1 MNNIILTALSVC
13 LSFSVFPLS
22 SSENKTYNTTV
33 TVDYATQRYLN
44 DVSALD
50 RGKYFNIHTSKDSD
64 PDVRKFLAD
73 YGVGIGRSFWG
84 PFSYSYGKTK
94 KVGEYPFSEKPL
106 NYTDLKETKRYVAT
120 EHANARTIQWGIDPV
135 KAGAWAAEYYSKHV
149 KGAVPEFFEPINE
162 PFVHARDK
170 CFNMHG
176 QEMRMLMADF
186 YAQTGKHIH
195 AEPSLKKMKIIGY
208 AAAYPAMELRDFDHW
223 NNTMKMFIDRAGE
236 YMDGLS
242 VHLYDGINIVG
253 KSSRRSG
260 SNSEAILDLMENYSF
275 IRLGKVLPLAVTEY
289 GGIDNTSKGYHPIA
303 SVRTVA
309 SFNHILFNLLER
321 EDKMLIS
328 IPFVSDKA
336 EWHITKQYNFEP
348 YGAALFVANNP
359 YDLKNT
365 AWKLNDKKYFFKLW
379 KDVKGERVDI
389 VSDNPDIQVAAFKD
403 DDRLYI
409 AIDNLDDYT
418 HKVNLKNVLNWKGV
432 DNVSVRSLK
441 MIFDKGIVYDE
452 KTLNSM
458 PQSIDIIKDETII
471 LCADISRKKYS
482 NRIVRTKYYS
492 NTYLQPVEAGK
503 PIVFDF
509 DGLKPGTGRAVL
521 RMSIGRKHEMS
532 KKPEIM
538 VNGKKVDM
546 PDNWRGY
553 DQTGRDDFFGMI
565 EIPFDYRLIRKGK
578 NSVSVTF
585 PDNGGR
591 VATMILAFVSSS
603 SLFYLIHY

>member
-578 NSVSVTF
+578 NSV
-585 PDNGGR
+585 
-591 VATMILAFVSSS
+591 
-603 SLFYLIHY
+603 

>member
-578 NSVSVTF
+578 NA
-585 PDNGGR
+585 R
-591 VATMILAFVSSS
+591 I
-603 SLFYLIHY
+603 

>member
-289 GGIDNTSKGYHPIA
+289 GGIDNTSKGYNPIA

-359 YDLKNT
+359 HDLKNT

-409 AIDNLDDYT
+409 AVDNLDDYT

-471 LCADISRKKYS
+471 LCADIIRKKYS

-591 VATMILAFVSSS
+591 VATMILQTERYDKKVRK
-603 SLFYLIHY
+603 

>member
-1 MNNIILTALSVC
+1 MNNIILTVLSVC
-13 LSFSVFPLS
+13 LTFTVLPLS
-22 SSENKTYNTTV
+22 SSDSKIHNTTV

-50 RGKYFNIHTSKDSD
+50 RSKYFNIHTSKDSD

-84 PFSYSYGKTK
+84 PFSYSYSKTK
-94 KVGEYPFSEKPL
+94 KVGEYPFSNKPL
-106 NYTDLKETKRYVAT
+106 NYTDLKEIKRYVAT

-186 YAQTGKHIH
+186 YAQAGKHIH
-195 AEPSLKKMKIIGY
+195 AEPSLKKMKVIGY

-236 YMDGLS
+236 HMDGLS

-275 IRLGKVLPLAVTEY
+275 IRLGKVLPLAITEY
-289 GGIDNTSKGYHPIA
+289 GGIDNTSKGYNPIA

-348 YGAALFVANNP
+348 YGAALFVADNP
-359 YDLKNT
+359 HDLKNT

-409 AIDNLDDYT
+409 AVDNLDDYT
-418 HKVNLKNVLNWKGV
+418 HKVNLKNALKWKGV
-432 DNVSVRSLK
+432 ENFTVRSLK

-452 KTLNSM
+452 KTLDSM
-458 PQSIDIIKDETII
+458 PECIDIIKDETII
-471 LCADISRKKYS
+471 LCAVISRKKYS

-492 NTYLQPVEAGK
+492 KTYLQPVEAGK

-509 DGLKPGTGRAVL
+509 YGLKPGTGRAVL
-521 RMSIGRKHEMS
+521 RMSIGRKHEML

-538 VNGKKVDM
+538 VNGKKVHM

-565 EIPFDYRLIRKGK
+565 EIPFDYRFIRKGK

-585 PDNGGR
+585 SDNGGR
-591 VATMILAFVSSS
+591 VATMILQTERYDKKVRK
-603 SLFYLIHY
+603 

>member
-585 PDNGGR
+585 SDNGGR
-591 VATMILAFVSSS
+591 VATMILQTERYDKKVRK
-603 SLFYLIHY
+603 

>member
-553 DQTGRDDFFGMI
+553 EQTCRYDFLGMI

-578 NSVSVTF
+578 NAVSVTF
-585 PDNGGR
+585 PVKGGR
-591 VATMILAFVSSS
+591 VATMILQTERYDTKVRK
-603 SLFYLIHY
+603 

>member
-565 EIPFDYRLIRKGK
+565 EIPFDYR
-578 NSVSVTF
+578 
-585 PDNGGR
+585 
-591 VATMILAFVSSS
+591 
-603 SLFYLIHY
+603 

>member
-13 LSFSVFPLS
+13 LFFSVFPLS

-585 PDNGGR
+585 PDNGDR
-591 VATMILAFVSSS
+591 VATMILQTERYDKKVRK
-603 SLFYLIHY
+603 

>member
-578 NSVSVTF
+578 KFGVSNI
-585 PDNGGR
+585 PG
-591 VATMILAFVSSS
+591 
-603 SLFYLIHY
+603 

>member
-578 NSVSVTF
+578 NSVF

-591 VATMILAFVSSS
+591 VATMILQTERYDKKVRK
-603 SLFYLIHY
+603 

>member
-553 DQTGRDDFFGMI
+553 DQDWQRRFLRYDRNTFRLPVNQKRKKFGVSN
-565 EIPFDYRLIRKGK
+565 IPG
-578 NSVSVTF
+578 
-585 PDNGGR
+585 
-591 VATMILAFVSSS
+591 
-603 SLFYLIHY
+603 

>member
-1 MNNIILTALSVC
+1 
-13 LSFSVFPLS
+13 
-22 SSENKTYNTTV
+22 
-33 TVDYATQRYLN
+33 
-44 DVSALD
+44 
-50 RGKYFNIHTSKDSD
+50 
-64 PDVRKFLAD
+64 
-73 YGVGIGRSFWG
+73 
-84 PFSYSYGKTK
+84 
-94 KVGEYPFSEKPL
+94 
-106 NYTDLKETKRYVAT
+106 
-120 EHANARTIQWGIDPV
+120 
-135 KAGAWAAEYYSKHV
+135 
-149 KGAVPEFFEPINE
+149 
-162 PFVHARDK
+162 
-170 CFNMHG
+170 
-176 QEMRMLMADF
+176 
-186 YAQTGKHIH
+186 
-195 AEPSLKKMKIIGY
+195 MKIIGY

-591 VATMILAFVSSS
+591 VATMILQTERYDKKVRK
-603 SLFYLIHY
+603 

>member
-565 EIPFDYRLIRKGK
+565 EIPFDYRLIRK
-578 NSVSVTF
+578 
-585 PDNGGR
+585 
-591 VATMILAFVSSS
+591 A
-603 SLFYLIHY
+603 